1 MEEKI
6 SAPPVDSIITEDLI
20 KRFIKIAKEKDSVNI
35 KKTKLNLYELKPTL
49 SKLNKK
55 KLVSTTHNIMKGEK
69 IKPVIISNDKFIIEG
84 HHRWFAKKNIVET
97 NTNGFDQDNF
107 GEDIKVVIIDYPI
120 KKLIQ
125 KLQEYKINYNKEY
138 LSKSFFDFDKIKKSS
153 EELRKLKIKLKNI
166 EDNLEQLNSNN

>member
-1 MEEKI
+1 
-6 SAPPVDSIITEDLI
+6 
-20 KRFIKIAKEKDSVNI
+20 
-35 KKTKLNLYELKPTL
+35 
-49 SKLNKK
+49 
-55 KLVSTTHNIMKGEK
+55 MKGEK

-125 KLQEYKINYNKEY
+125 NY
-138 LSKSFFDFDKIKKSS
+138 
-153 EELRKLKIKLKNI
+153 KNI
-166 EDNLEQLNSNN
+166 K